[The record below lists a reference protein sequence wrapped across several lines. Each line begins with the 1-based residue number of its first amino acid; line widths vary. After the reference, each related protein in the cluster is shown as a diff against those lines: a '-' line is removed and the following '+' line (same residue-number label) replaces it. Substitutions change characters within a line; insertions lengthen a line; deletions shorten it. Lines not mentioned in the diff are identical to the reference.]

1 MVGILVL
8 SVDRMLADRVSRA
21 MGGRMAV
28 DLVQSLEPQML
39 DRPSVIII
47 DRAAIPPERSLAA
60 AIGTVAESAPGRPIV
75 LAMDEA
81 DPAQIL
87 AAVRA
92 GAQDI
97 IRREAEGAEVAEV
110 LSRLLNNTLAE
121 QAGTGHL
128 TLVIGPDHEAA
139 ALVATDLA
147 IAISKARTPGLLIDC
162 TLPTSAAE
170 AYLDLKVSYGL
181 ASAVADIERLD
192 ANLLSNALVRHAPSG
207 LQLLT
212 FDGGTGGEPVGISP
226 NDIAGLVRLMHACSG
241 DIVLNAGSLRHTG
254 LLRELATMAD
264 RIDLVCAQSIRE
276 LEASRRLL
284 EKIAPDPLTLGRI
297 RLLMWDHQ
305 PGVLLDGRRM
315 TRTLGLNPAH
325 YIGIPV
331 DHTRIRNA
339 LNSGRPL
346 AMEDDGG
353 PYITAIQRAAD
364 IAVQPPKGPRE
375 SVARMRRAILR
386 ALERAA

>member
-1 MVGILVL
+1 MVGILIL
-8 SVDRMLADRVSRA
+8 SVDRMLAGRVSKA

-28 DLVQSLEPQML
+28 DLVQSIEPQML

-47 DRAAIPPERSLAA
+47 DRAAIPPERSLAG
-60 AIGTVAESAPGRPIV
+60 AIGAVAESAPGRPVV
-75 LAMDEA
+75 LAMDET

-92 GAQDI
+92 GANDI

-110 LSRLLNNTLAE
+110 LSRLLNTTLAE
-121 QAGTGHL
+121 QAGTGRL
-128 TLVIGPDHEAA
+128 TLVIGPDQEAA
-139 ALVATDLA
+139 ALVASDLA
-147 IAISKARTPGLLIDC
+147 IAIARARAPGLLIDC

-226 NDIAGLVRLMHACSG
+226 NDIAGLVRLLRACSG
-241 DIVLNAGSLRHTG
+241 DIVLHGGSLRHSG

-264 RIDLVCAQSIRE
+264 RIDLVCAQTIRE
-276 LEASRRLL
+276 LEAARRLI
-284 EKIAPDPLTLGRI
+284 EKIAPDPLTLDRI

-315 TRTLGLNPAH
+315 TRTLGLSPAH
-325 YIGIPV
+325 YLGIPV
-331 DHTRIRNA
+331 DPTRIRNA

-346 AMEDDGG
+346 AMEEDGG
-353 PYITAIQRAAD
+353 PYMAAIQRAAD
-364 IAVQPPKGPRE
+364 IPVVPQKGARE

-386 ALERAA
+386 ALERTA